1 MKINDII
8 RDAKTIGIA
17 GHVRPDGDSIG
28 SCMALYNYLKKNRP
42 ELNVKVYL
50 ELVEEKFKIIENVE
64 DINTNGYDGTVFD
77 LFISLDTAS
86 IDRLGINMPY
96 FTSAKRTACIDHHQ
110 SNPGYGDENNI
121 VPHACSA
128 SEVLYGMLDED
139 LIDASVALPLYLGIA
154 HDSGVF
160 RFQTTTPETMRI
172 AAKLMETG
180 INSTEIL
187 EETYYKE
194 TYDQMMVT
202 AYIQSNTKLAFNGKV
217 IYCYC
222 TLETMEKY
230 GVTQMD
236 LESVVATI
244 RNVRG
249 VEVALFMYQLDSATY
264 KISLRSN
271 NDIDVS
277 TIAVE
282 MGGGGHMRAAG
293 FEVEGTAE
301 EIIDMVLGKLKEK
314 F

>member
-17 GHVRPDGDSIG
+17 GHVRPDGDSVG
-28 SCMALYNYLKKNRP
+28 ACMALYNYLKKNYP
-42 ELNVKVYL
+42 ELTVKVYL
-50 ELVEEKFKIIENVE
+50 ELVEDKFQIIENVN
-64 DINTNGYDGTVFD
+64 DIDTNGFDGTVYD

-86 IDRLGINMPY
+86 LDRLGINTP
-96 FTSAKRTACIDHHQ
+96 FFQNAKRTACIDHHQ
-110 SNPGYGDENNI
+110 SNPAYGDDNCIIPN
-121 VPHACSA
+121 ACSA
-128 SEVLYGMLDED
+128 SEVLYGLLDED
-139 LIDASVALPLYLGIA
+139 KIDASVALPLYLGIA

-172 AAKLMETG
+172 AAKLMEKG
-180 INSTEIL
+180 INATEIL

-202 AYIQSNTKLAFNGKV
+202 AHIQSNTKLAFDGKV

-249 VEVALFMYQLDSATY
+249 VEVALFMYQLDPATY

-293 FEVEGTAE
+293 FEVEGNAE
-301 EIIDMVLGKLKEK
+301 EIIDMVLGKIGEK